1 MKLTYNPRLKLYL
14 DKNKIKNYTNKNGI
28 YITIRGNVAVL
39 TPFSSGVMVVFP
51 MVERPTE
58 RFDTIEKFFLW
69 YEKETNK

>member
-1 MKLTYNPRLKLYL
+1 MKLTYNPRLKFYL
-14 DKNKIKNYTNKNGI
+14 EEHKIKNYTNKNGI

-58 RFDTIEKFFLW
+58 RFDTIEKFFVW

>member
-1 MKLTYNPRLKLYL
+1 MKLTYNPRLKFYL
-14 DKNKIKNYTNKNGI
+14 EEHKIKNYTNKNGI

-58 RFDTIEKFFLW
+58 RFDTIEKFFVW
-69 YEKETNK
+69 YEKQW